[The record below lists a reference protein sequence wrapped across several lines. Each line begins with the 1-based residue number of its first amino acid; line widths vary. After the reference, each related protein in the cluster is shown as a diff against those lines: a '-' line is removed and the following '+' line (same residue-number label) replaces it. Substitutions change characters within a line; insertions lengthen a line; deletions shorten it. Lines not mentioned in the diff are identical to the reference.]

1 MVARYATGMVQRRE
15 KKRMINDAARKES
28 PKLRVAAM
36 PVTML
41 EPSSQILGIVDLK
54 GSLCLANLREE
65 VSAHRKPDGEDE
77 VGLAICA
84 FFEWDGHDAAAF

>member
-1 MVARYATGMVQRRE
+1 ME
-15 KKRMINDAARKES
+15 KKRMINDAARKDS

-41 EPSSQILGIVDLK
+41 EPSGQIMCIVDVK
-54 GSLCLANLREE
+54 GSLCLTDLREE
-65 VSAHRKPDGEDE
+65 VCAHRKPDREDE

-84 FFEWDGHDAAAF
+84 FFDWDRHDAAAF